1 MSGQNFHLYASS
13 HLDQLG
19 SQYLSDRESDLK
31 RFRSQ
36 GWLFAPESVIVP
48 SRGIAT
54 WLEHYLVEKG
64 KVSMGMSYP
73 LQSNGMRQLLCR
85 LVPELKDSDAYT
97 PAVMKWEIFHLLTQ
111 EADPLWKD
119 EATMKSL
126 KAYLTPKEQKDT
138 KTLRAFQLAEKIASL
153 FDQYQSYLPL
163 SLSQW
168 AKGEK
173 LDLVVDGKNGDASS
187 QLPLPADRRWQ
198 SRLWHRL
205 CECLRTSGTSETSP
219 GISVAEAIARV
230 LTGDLVAPT
239 ETDVQPVTLFG
250 ATMMPPSYLQI
261 LKKYSEFAPVNF
273 YYHTPCE
280 EFWGD
285 NARTKERRA
294 MSQEEREGLIQNTL
308 LTDFACQAQNFFN
321 ALLDICGDDLTDN
334 QEIGKKGAE
343 IDEATSL
350 LNTIQT
356 LILKN
361 KDPQNYTEGSL
372 PAFSQGGAPAPDDS
386 LVVHKCH
393 SITRQV
399 EVLRDQLLQI
409 LKTGNGEPT
418 NSPKYSL
425 NDILVMAPDITQFAP
440 AIKAVFDEPPLK
452 GLYAVTDRSLRQTNL
467 LAQTFLGILQLPESH
482 FQHSKIDAFL
492 DSSALCRKFGLP
504 EAQIPEIRQ
513 WLQEG
518 KVCLGYDGESRK
530 EDFLSRGIEGVD
542 AKRDEYTWRN
552 ALDRML
558 LSQAIEL
565 PAEEDDQHPGFGEL
579 LPLPVTSSQ
588 GDVPSALGNLSR
600 LLRLLHETCGELGSK
615 ANRTMSQWRELLE
628 SILDRFFALDT
639 DSTEDFALLKRQ
651 LREQEKHA
659 GMTDAKDAALPLSL
673 VRNVLQGTLERS
685 TSTKGAPFLGGKIT
699 CCSLMPMRGVPCK
712 VIAILGMDEGAFP
725 RQEEH
730 LGFSLVNDKSLLPY
744 YVRSKVEEDRYLFLE
759 AVLAPKDKL
768 LLFYKGFEESK
779 GDELP
784 PASVVSQLLNY
795 TEKLHKGLSDKITA
809 THPLNSFDPKNFRQE
824 DSQAVSL
831 RDPFSFS
838 EEDWKIAEY
847 APKIVT
853 ASVTDDPSIPQ
864 PRKFPETLALN
875 LTDLQNFLQDG
886 IEAYYQKALGFGSSK
901 PQKTLSFGKKQNNE
915 SSAYDQEPLD
925 NDDLQASLCRKKLVR
940 VARPYVDKASGTLDP
955 SSEALQK
962 DLEQCKSDFRG
973 KNMLPYGIL
982 GENSFHNYQE
992 ELENNA
998 KELSK
1003 LGLFSTEDCECALTF
1018 AIPLESGD
1026 TCTVILK
1033 DDIRTAIQNGTQS
1046 PRILHPCFGEKISRK
1061 HKLLACLQ
1069 RLLWQATHT
1078 KGTPIP
1084 AYVFSVTDPQNANI
1098 CDSCAYVPDHD
1109 LEEKEGEKE
1118 EKNVITPEMESQA
1131 SRNLLETICKAYLQT
1146 FQQPIP
1152 IHEDSN
1158 KDPKNIL
1165 LCHGED
1171 ELKSLFPGVSEDFLQ
1186 GILAQAKNIS
1196 DAIYRVSQTAQN
1208 PQKNSN
1214 RRKNS
1219 SGQKK

>member
-126 KAYLTPKEQKDT
+126 KAYLTSKEQRDT

-205 CECLRTSGTSETSP
+205 CECLRASGTSETSP

-239 ETDVQPVTLFG
+239 GTDVQPVTLFG

-372 PAFSQGGAPAPDDS
+372 PAFSQGGEPAPDDS

-440 AIKAVFDEPPLK
+440 AIKAVFDESPLK

-482 FQHSKIDAFL
+482 FQLSKIDAFL

-673 VRNVLQGTLERS
+673 VRSVLQGTLERS

-795 TEKLHKGLSDKITA
+795 ADKLHKALSDKITA

-824 DSQAVSL
+824 DSHAVSL

-838 EEDWKIAEY
+838 EEDRKIAEY
-847 APKIVT
+847 KPEEENKEESDALKNCPKL
-853 ASVTDDPSIPQ
+853 PLP
-864 PRKFPETLALN
+864 N
-875 LTDLQNFLQDG
+875 DLGKVSLSRLRDLLLDG
-886 IEAYYQKALGFGSSK
+886 IKAYQKNALGYYDDGDDDNDDYPS
-901 PQKTLSFGKKQNNE
+901 
-915 SSAYDQEPLD
+915 DQEPQKNGYLADAICRTTLLKRLRPFCAPSDDVKKD
-925 NDDLQASLCRKKLVR
+925 NELTQCQA
-940 VARPYVDKASGTLDP
+940 
-955 SSEALQK
+955 
-962 DLEQCKSDFRG
+962 DFRATG
-973 KNMLPYGIL
+973 RLPYGTL
-982 GENSFHNYQE
+982 GENAFATYAQEANSNTQTLLKAYDWSHASNERLQLDINKGWKIILTDDCLVAPELVIPEEEVKPQTLFHFCGGKVSMKHLLYAYLKKLLWEAKHPETPGISTVVFSCKTSEPQTIPDHPQNFTATELLTTLAELYRKSFQEPIPVVMDFDKKTESNPGSCLAYKDQYFPALSDE
-992 ELENNA
+992 EL
-998 KELSK
+998 KE
-1003 LGLFSTEDCECALTF
+1003 
-1018 AIPLESGD
+1018 
-1026 TCTVILK
+1026 
-1033 DDIRTAIQNGTQS
+1033 QTQS
-1046 PRILHPCFGEKISRK
+1046 ILDLLPVEFFTSPKKDKKSKRK
-1061 HKLLACLQ
+1061 L
-1069 RLLWQATHT
+1069 
-1078 KGTPIP
+1078 
-1084 AYVFSVTDPQNANI
+1084 
-1098 CDSCAYVPDHD
+1098 
-1109 LEEKEGEKE
+1109 
-1118 EKNVITPEMESQA
+1118 
-1131 SRNLLETICKAYLQT
+1131 
-1146 FQQPIP
+1146 
-1152 IHEDSN
+1152 
-1158 KDPKNIL
+1158 
-1165 LCHGED
+1165 
-1171 ELKSLFPGVSEDFLQ
+1171 
-1186 GILAQAKNIS
+1186 
-1196 DAIYRVSQTAQN
+1196 
-1208 PQKNSN
+1208 
-1214 RRKNS
+1214 
-1219 SGQKK
+1219 